1 MTTRRISS
9 KKATAGGAPKKAAR
23 KPATKKPATKK
34 PATKKPATKKPATKK
49 PAAKKPAAKKPAT
62 KKPAAKKPAAK
73 KLATKKPAAKKPAAK
88 KPAAK
93 KPAGRK
99 VGVKPAAARAVA
111 KAEASRAALL
121 EQGRAAAAEAA
132 RGSVVNHI
140 AFVVDRSGS
149 MQRIR
154 AKVVQV
160 FNAQL
165 AALRKSS
172 DELGQHT
179 FVSFYTFHST
189 VDAPRFFA
197 RPIEDV
203 EPLSAITCTGLTALF
218 DATGQAIVDLSRV
231 GGAELD
237 NVSFL
242 VVVLTDGHENHS
254 RRYKAKLKDMIK
266 GAQESGRWT
275 FAFLV
280 PKGGESVLKRFGI
293 PQGNIQTWQT
303 TAQGLQD
310 LNQDMQR
317 GLQTFYS
324 ARKAGQRAVVGV
336 FTTNL
341 KDVTAREVSDALH
354 DSSADFLRVP
364 VSKDGEIRTLV
375 EAALGAG
382 GTYQKGRGYYEL
394 SKPELVQEN
403 KQLAIIESASGR
415 IYTGDA
421 ARSLLGLPV
430 GERCR
435 VKPGDHG
442 GFSIF
447 VQSTSVNRRLVA
459 GTTLLYRK
467 TDAA

>member
-1 MTTRRISS
+1 MTTRRISTANS
-9 KKATAGGAPKKAAR
+9 TAGGAGKARAGAQKPKK
-23 KPATKKPATKK
+23 ATKKPAAKTPKK
-34 PATKKPATKKPATKK
+34 PATKATKKPTKKATPGAAKKAAANKPAVKKPAVKK
-49 PAAKKPAAKKPAT
+49 PAAKKPAAKKPAV
-62 KKPAAKKPAAK
+62 KKPAA
-73 KLATKKPAAKKPAAK
+73 
-88 KPAAK
+88 
-93 KPAGRK
+93 RK
-99 VGVKPAAARAVA
+99 AAARPVA
-111 KAEASRAALL
+111 KRAGAKKEISRAALL
-121 EQGRAAAAEAA
+121 EQARAAAEEAA

-197 RPIEDV
+197 RPIERV
-203 EPLSAITCTGLTALF
+203 EPLSAISCTGLTALF
-218 DATGQAIVDLSRV
+218 DATGQAIVDLSQV

-266 GAQESGRWT
+266 SAQDTGRWT
-275 FAFLV
+275 FGFLV

-303 TAQGLQD
+303 SAQGLRN

-317 GLQTFYS
+317 GLQTFYT
-324 ARKAGQRAVVGV
+324 ARQAGQRAVVGV

-341 KDVTAREVSDALH
+341 KDVPAREVSDALH
-354 DSSADFLRVP
+354 DASADFLRVP
-364 VSKDGEIRTLV
+364 VSRSAEIRGLV
-375 EAALGAG
+375 EDALGPG
-382 GTYQKGRGYYEL
+382 GKYQKGHGYYEL
-394 SKPELVQEN
+394 TKPELVQEN
-403 KQLAIIESASGR
+403 KQLAIVENASGR
-415 IYTGDA
+415 IYAGDA
-421 ARSLLGLPV
+421 ARSLLGLPI
-430 GERCR
+430 GERFR

-442 GFSIF
+442 GYSIF

-467 TDAA
+467 SGGV